1 MTDCANMK
9 NTHMEQLLIPKNG
22 IIVKTAGLTLERE
35 HEDIVKAIAREDPE
49 AVPTAMRAH
58 SGSPR

>member
-1 MTDCANMK
+1 
-9 NTHMEQLLIPKNG
+9 MEQLLIPKNG